1 MATGEAETYGPICA
15 RNRLRGNVIDMT
27 SPRRSANRSLP
38 PMPRQQ
44 RIVGRLGRALAD
56 VAEPRGWD
64 VLGSVAVRV
73 APRISCFPDLVVC
86 QRAEPAA
93 KSLKASAVALVVE
106 VESAWSRGIGRAE
119 QRWAYAEA
127 GIKAFWYV
135 KLVSSRPP
143 TVCCYLL
150 TDSGYVRQAVVG
162 QGSPQW
168 VALPIGVSVHL
179 DIDELDR

>member
-1 MATGEAETYGPICA
+1 MATQQAEIYGPICA
-15 RNRLRGNVIDMT
+15 GNLLRGNVIDMT
-27 SPRRSANRSLP
+27 SPRRSANRALA

-44 RIVGRLGRALAD
+44 RIVGRLGRAVAA

-93 KSLKASAVALVVE
+93 KSLKASAVSLVVE

-135 KLVSSRPP
+135 KLTSNRPP
-143 TVCCYLL
+143 VVCCYLL
-150 TDSGYVRQAVVG
+150 TDSGYVRQAVVEHG
-162 QGSPQW
+162 NPQW
-168 VALPIGVSVHL
+168 VALPIGVDL
-179 DIDELDR
+179 KIDIDELDH

>member
-1 MATGEAETYGPICA
+1 
-15 RNRLRGNVIDMT
+15 LRGNVIDMN
-27 SPRRSANRSLP
+27 SPRRSARPTLA

-44 RIVGRLGRALAD
+44 RIVGRLGRAIAE

-73 APRISCFPDLVVC
+73 RPRISCFPDLVVC
-86 QRAEPAA
+86 ERAEAAA
-93 KSLKASAVALVVE
+93 KSLRASSVALVVE

-135 KLVSSRPP
+135 KLVSNRPP

-150 TDSGYVRQAVVG
+150 TDSGYVRQAVVE
-162 QGSPQW
+162 QGNPQW
-168 VALPIGVSVHL
+168 VSLPIGADVRV
-179 DIDELDR
+179 DIDALDH